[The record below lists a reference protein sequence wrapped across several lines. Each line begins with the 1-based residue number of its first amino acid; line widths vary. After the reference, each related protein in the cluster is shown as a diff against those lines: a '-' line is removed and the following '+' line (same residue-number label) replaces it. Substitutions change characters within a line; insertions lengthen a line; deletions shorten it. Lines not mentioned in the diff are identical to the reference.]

1 MAVTVQ
7 SWAKSKA
14 KQKFATIKLQ
24 PCKCIQIIFKCIISA
39 CQSSEYIWIRIIYAT
54 WTTWACRKLHNE
66 TFPDFCGLGLKK
78 RLPNALYRIAWHGAL
93 NRVPI
98 TRCKTRKGL
107 GIFFVLNSRSPVR
120 HKKSDLQCCWN
131 GKECHPFAHWFFA
144 IHLLECFRVAFA
156 AHFHDQRWQ
165 RALSLPGKLQD
176 GSHALTWQTILAD
189 SEPQNVGQIWKLI
202 QIASLHIHGQT
213 TQVCQVSLGEIP

>member
-1 MAVTVQ
+1 MIIMPSAGVSPRTNMAVTVQ

-14 KQKFATIKLQ
+14 KQKFVTIKLQ
-24 PCKCIQIIFKCIISA
+24 PCKCTQMIFKCIISGF
-39 CQSSEYIWIRIIYAT
+39 QSSEYIWIRIIYAT

-66 TFPDFCGLGLKK
+66 MFPDFCGLALKK
-78 RLPNALYRIAWHGAL
+78 RLPNALYQIAWHGAL
-93 NRVPI
+93 NRVTI
-98 TRCKTRKGL
+98 TQCKTR
-107 GIFFVLNSRSPVR
+107 NSRSPVR
-120 HKKSDLQCCWN
+120 HKKSDLQCCCN

-176 GSHALTWQTILAD
+176 GSHALTWQTIWQRL
-189 SEPQNVGQIWKLI
+189 SPK
-202 QIASLHIHGQT
+202 T
-213 TQVCQVSLGEIP
+213 LGRSGSWSK